1 MYRVGIAI
9 GVVLAALVTA
19 PQLSA
24 ADDDNGGGNGTTL
37 QFFEVIDKTHLV
49 DNTPTGSGTGDV
61 FLFDSKLLA
70 SRGGSQLGRIVGQ
83 CRQLFVEARCEA
95 TMLLARGTIEVA
107 GGVDLTQPSVT
118 AAVLGGTGRY
128 HAVSGQVTFVLGSDG
143 NQVTVRLSD
152 D

>member
-24 ADDDNGGGNGTTL
+24 ADDDSSGGSTTL
-37 QFFEVIDKTHLV
+37 QFFEVTDKTHLV

-61 FLFDSKLLA
+61 FLFDNKLLA

-83 CRQLFVEARCEA
+83 CRQLFVEVRCEA
-95 TMLLARGTIEVA
+95 TMLLARGTIEAA

>member
-1 MYRVGIAI
+1 MYRIVITI

-24 ADDDNGGGNGTTL
+24 ADDDNGGRSGKTL
-37 QFFEVIDKTHLV
+37 QFFEVTGKTHVV

-61 FLFDSKLLA
+61 FLFDNSLLA
-70 SRGGSQLGRIVGQ
+70 SKGGSQTGRMVGQ

-95 TMLLARGTIEVA
+95 TMLLPRGTIEIA
-107 GGVDLTQPSVT
+107 GGVDLTQPSIT
-118 AAVLGGTGRY
+118 AAVLGGTGHY
-128 HAVSGQVTFVLGSDG
+128 HEVTGQATFVLGSDG
-143 NQVTVRLSD
+143 NQLTVRLAD